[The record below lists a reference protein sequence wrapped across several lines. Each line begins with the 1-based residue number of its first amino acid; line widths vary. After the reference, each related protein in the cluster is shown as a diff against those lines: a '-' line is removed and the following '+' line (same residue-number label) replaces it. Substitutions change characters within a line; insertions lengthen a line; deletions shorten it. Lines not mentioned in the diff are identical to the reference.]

1 MYSLDSSEMEISET
15 KLRNILRLVI
25 HTAKLFFQKGLTNL
39 NFHQLGESKLCPL
52 YLCKN
57 RVFLI
62 FGNFIPEKQY
72 LIAVFLGISWSE
84 VRSNIFNMFICHL
97 YFLLWELPTV
107 SHVYFS
113 LDDFISF
120 LFFFLALLW
129 WNNIFSTKDI
139 KSAFDIL
146 VVNMF
151 PCCIIFRVVF
161 FFAAIYWHAKV
172 LDSQICQS
180 LGSFFF
186 LF

>member
-120 LFFFLALLW
+120 LSFFFWL
-129 WNNIFSTKDI
+129 F
-139 KSAFDIL
+139 FGE
-146 VVNMF
+146 
-151 PCCIIFRVVF
+151 IIFFLPRILSQLLTYWLWICFHVALFLGF